1 VETLI
6 KEYRFLLL
14 SLKKDG
20 RTMAPKQR
28 RIIITRLI
36 RLEKI
41 IVKKAMKMI
50 LSGNLSLDISQFPPR
65 IQRILQKVR
74 NTVILRKVSVLLSQ
88 ELDTHAHELQLK
100 HEETQK
106 RLNLTNEMFSSR
118 TLNKERNGIGHLVK
132 LQRTEDENTNH
143 GKKMLEKIKKTFQRS

>member
-1 VETLI
+1 
-6 KEYRFLLL
+6 
-14 SLKKDG
+14 
-20 RTMAPKQR
+20 MAPKQR
-28 RIIITRLI
+28 RMIIARLI

>member
-28 RIIITRLI
+28 RMIIARLI

-50 LSGNLSLDISQFPPR
+50 LSGNLNLDISQFPPR

-74 NTVILRKVSVLLSQ
+74 NTIILRKVSVLLSQ
-88 ELDTHAHELQLK
+88 ELDAHAHELQLK

-106 RLNLTNEMFSSR
+106 RLNLANEIFSSR
-118 TLNKERNGIGHLVK
+118 TLNKERNGIGYLIK

>member
-28 RIIITRLI
+28 RMIIARLI

-50 LSGNLSLDISQFPPR
+50 LSGNLNLDISQFPPR

-74 NTVILRKVSVLLSQ
+74 NTIILRKVSVLLSQ
-88 ELDTHAHELQLK
+88 ELDAHAHELQLK

-106 RLNLTNEMFSSR
+106 RLNLANEIFSSR

>member
-6 KEYRFLLL
+6 KEYRFLML

-20 RTMAPKQR
+20 KTMAPRQR
-28 RIIITRLI
+28 RMIIARLI
-36 RLEKI
+36 RLERI
-41 IVKKAMKMI
+41 IVKKAIKMI

-74 NTVILRKVSVLLSQ
+74 NTMILRKVSILLSQ
-88 ELDTHAHELQLK
+88 ELDEHAHELQLK

-106 RLNLTNEMFSSR
+106 RLNIANEMFSSR
-118 TLNKERNGIGHLVK
+118 TLSNQRNGIGHLIK

-143 GKKMLEKIKKTFQRS
+143 GKKMLEKIKKTFQRE

>member
-1 VETLI
+1 
-6 KEYRFLLL
+6 
-14 SLKKDG
+14 
-20 RTMAPKQR
+20 MAPKQR
-28 RIIITRLI
+28 RMIIARLI

-41 IVKKAMKMI
+41 IVKKAIKTI

-74 NTVILRKVSVLLSQ
+74 NIMILRRVSILLSQ
-88 ELDTHAHELQLK
+88 ELDAHAHELQLN

-106 RLNLTNEMFSSR
+106 RLNIANEMFFSR
-118 TLNKERNGIGHLVK
+118 TLSNQRNGIGHLIK

-143 GKKMLEKIKKTFQRS
+143 GKKMLEKIKKNFQRQF